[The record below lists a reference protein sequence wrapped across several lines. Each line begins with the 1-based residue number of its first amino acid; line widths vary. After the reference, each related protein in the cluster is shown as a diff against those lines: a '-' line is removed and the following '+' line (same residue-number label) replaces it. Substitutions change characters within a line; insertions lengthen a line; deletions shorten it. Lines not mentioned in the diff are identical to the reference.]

1 MTATFV
7 ASGPAFREGMQA
19 AAPSSNADI
28 VPTILQLLG
37 RPATPEGV
45 TGRPRLELLRGGT
58 TTPVPVTRDSVVA
71 AAAGYRNVVYRTRVQ
86 QSWYFDST
94 RTTRR

>member
-1 MTATFV
+1 MPRGL
-7 ASGPAFREGMQA
+7 SHRELGSRSESA
-19 AAPSSNADI
+19 A
-28 VPTILQLLG
+28 L
-37 RPATPEGV
+37 
-45 TGRPRLELLRGGT
+45 LELLRGGT